1 VCVVEI
7 HISHAHP
14 RGDFR
19 SCIHQEDVWRRPET
33 CSEHR
38 LDYRTNVLAYET
50 AICARTEGAEKPLA
64 FERAATRGAVFAL
77 KSALTMDEFWAGKWT
92 RRGADEVQSY
102 SLINMLCDGAPKG
115 VQEGV

>member
-1 VCVVEI
+1 M
-7 HISHAHP
+7 
-14 RGDFR
+14 
-19 SCIHQEDVWRRPET
+19 RR
-33 CSEHR
+33 
-38 LDYRTNVLAYET
+38 L
-50 AICARTEGAEKPLA
+50 CARTEGAEKPLA

-102 SLINMLCDGAPKG
+102 SLINMLYDGAPKG